1 MGAYSRDEKL
11 LMHLFQESL
20 AGATITW
27 YTNLEASWIHFWK
40 DLMGAFI
47 KQYQYNID
55 MAPDR
60 MKMQNMCKK
69 EHESFKEYA
78 QRWRDLA
85 AQVAPLMMKR
95 EMIIVILDTFS
106 VFYYEKMVGYMPSS
120 FAGVQLHRFNKYKQ

>member
-1 MGAYSRDEKL
+1 MGAYSKDEKL
-11 LMHLFQESL
+11 LMHFFQERL

-27 YTNLEASWIHFWK
+27 YTNLEASRICSWK
-40 DLMGAFI
+40 DLTAAFI
-47 KQYQYNID
+47 RQYQYNID

-60 MKMQNMCKK
+60 TQLQNICKK

-78 QRWRDLA
+78 QKWRDLA